1 MKVVL
6 LSHSDTR
13 GGAAIVTRRLMDALR
28 AEGVDAR
35 MVVFAKTSD
44 SDNVSL
50 ASTAMRR
57 RVAFL
62 AERADIFAHNGFNR
76 ADLFKVSTART
87 GVPVDRHPWV
97 READIVVLSWI
108 NQGLLSLDGI
118 ARIAAL
124 GKPVVWTMH
133 DMWCMTGICH
143 HALDCTAYERE
154 CGRCPFLGSRRPNDL
169 SHKTWRLK
177 RRLYDEAPITFVA
190 VSRWL
195 ADLARRSSLL
205 ANRPIEVIPNAFP
218 VDRYITRPT
227 TSPADLGL
235 PADRDIIL
243 FGAARLDDPIKGL
256 DIAVDALNHL
266 HDDYPAVAAKATAV
280 FFGDIRNPE
289 LFSRL
294 RLDYRRLGPV
304 YDPERLHQLYA
315 SAKVVLSTS
324 LRETLP
330 TTLIEGQAAGCFPVT
345 FGEGGQRDIVTG
357 PANGYIAR
365 YMDARDVAAGIA
377 HGLTAIVDRDALHAD
392 VERRFGRHAV
402 ATRYIFLF
410 NNLLSNK

>member
-1 MKVVL
+1 M
-6 LSHSDTR
+6 
-13 GGAAIVTRRLMDALR
+13 
-28 AEGVDAR
+28 
-35 MVVFAKTSD
+35 
-44 SDNVSL
+44 
-50 ASTAMRR
+50 
-57 RVAFL
+57 
-62 AERADIFAHNGFNR
+62 
-76 ADLFKVSTART
+76 
-87 GVPVDRHPWV
+87 
-97 READIVVLSWI
+97 
-108 NQGLLSLDGI
+108 
-118 ARIAAL
+118 
-124 GKPVVWTMH
+124 
-133 DMWCMTGICH
+133 
-143 HALDCTAYERE
+143 
-154 CGRCPFLGSRRPNDL
+154 
-169 SHKTWRLK
+169 
-177 RRLYDEAPITFVA
+177 
-190 VSRWL
+190 SRWL

-227 TSPADLGL
+227 SLPADLGL

-289 LFSRL
+289 ILSRL

-330 TTLIEGQAAGCFPVT
+330 TTLIEGQAAGCFPGT

-357 PANGYIAR
+357 PANGYIAH

-392 VERRFGRHAV
+392 VHRCFGRHAV
-402 ATRYIFLF
+402 ATRYISLF